1 MASIVS
7 TVHQLYILFA
17 GKILLRVITI
27 TKWLTRERAAVSE
40 RASLVMAM
48 ITNILITTRKTIL
61 VEKTPK
67 IVQKTMKRLQ
77 K

>member
-7 TVHQLYILFA
+7 TVHQLYILLA